1 MSDSAAPV
9 HLCITYSLREG
20 VSLAKFKRWSMEID
34 QPAIKALP
42 GIRRYEICEV
52 TDVEEG
58 GDRPDVVEIVETDSE
73 AAWAAV
79 DEHPTMKDISREFFE
94 RICEEGS
101 IRTYRI
107 DRVGP

>member
-1 MSDSAAPV
+1 MSNPEAPV

-20 VSLAKFKRWSMEID
+20 VSLAEFKRWSLEID

-52 TDVEEG
+52 SGVEEG
-58 GDRPDVVEIVETDSE
+58 GDRPDIVEIVETDSE

-94 RICEEGS
+94 RICAEGT